1 MMMMMKSS
9 GEEDVSDKKIINV
22 VRSLVFD
29 KDMVD

>member
-1 MMMMMKSS
+1 MMKSS

>member
-1 MMMMMKSS
+1 MMMMKSS

>member
-1 MMMMMKSS
+1 MMKSS
-9 GEEDVSDKKIINV
+9 GEEDVSDKKIIHV